1 MNDNIAKAY
10 TELYEILRFIP
21 KDRYNKI
28 DKKFLEDIE
37 EQRDKNYNYKVE
49 HIIDFENQPMLE
61 ETRALIAIVY
71 KDYLA
76 TEEERNEFIKELRI
90 KEAKIEDEKRLKYSV
105 DVFENKRKK
114 ENKTEENYIVKFK
127 DKNFFEKIIDFFKRL
142 LSM

>member
-1 MNDNIAKAY
+1 MDNNIAKAY
-10 TELYEILRFIP
+10 TEFWEILKFIP

-28 DKKFLEDIE
+28 DKKFLKDIE

-76 TEEERNEFIKELRI
+76 TEEERNEFLKDLRI
-90 KEAKIEDEKRLKYSV
+90 KEAKVEEEKRLKYSV

-114 ENKTEENYIVKFK
+114 NSKTEENYIVKFK
-127 DKNFFEKIIDFFKRL
+127 DKNLFEKIIDFFKKL
-142 LSM
+142 LSK